1 MKIKVMMYLTLM
13 MKMEMISSFGGW
25 GPGEHYGHTGPD
37 PPLFNP
43 NAMFGFD
50 AFGLTNIK
58 FYYRSELK
66 LL

>member
-1 MKIKVMMYLTLM
+1 MIKMK
-13 MKMEMISSFGGW
+13 MISSFGGW

-50 AFGLTNIK
+50 AFGLTNNK
-58 FYYRSELK
+58 FNYRSELK